1 MTLEY
6 RKKLTRQFLQS
17 HEAHNT
23 EDEMSLKELKCYL
36 LVIVVMAYMAYC
48 KKVTYG
54 PHSSLQVLKSLLMN
68 EQLT

>member
-1 MTLEY
+1 
-6 RKKLTRQFLQS
+6 
-17 HEAHNT
+17 
-23 EDEMSLKELKCYL
+23 MSLKDLKCYL